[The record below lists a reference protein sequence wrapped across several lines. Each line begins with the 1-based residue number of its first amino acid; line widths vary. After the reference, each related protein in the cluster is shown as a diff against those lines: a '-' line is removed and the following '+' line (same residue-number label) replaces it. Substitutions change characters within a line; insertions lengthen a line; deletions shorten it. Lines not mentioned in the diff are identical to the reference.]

1 MDSIFYLL
9 SDGSHVTLFVHGGK
23 IMRSVDASF
32 KWAFIILFGA
42 SCLVHATVVFAA
54 SPIVG
59 SLVDSENLNGV
70 EDVFLSGDL
79 AYLPCREGHCLTAC
93 SIKDPARPQVVGTF
107 RDPDLDDVTGFALD
121 GNTAYLASQSSHFLL
136 IVDVSVPEKMNLLGK
151 VRISRQGSKGPLYKM
166 AYRDGYCYM
175 SHQGEKKLY
184 IVDVRDK
191 TRPYVIGNTQITT
204 EGDGAY
210 CVTMKGDY
218 ALVGTVFGKNN
229 RLAVVNVTDP
239 AHPRKVG
246 ELKDPHL
253 SEGIGTIVG
262 DRFYIACWP
271 HHAMMVINLSEMSDS
286 RLPSIEGVLID
297 PRLSKPNRCAVVG
310 NRAYFPIIEADGV
323 AVVDISDPAN
333 PRFVMSYSD
342 PVMKK
347 PYGLTARG
355 DYVFV
360 GARAGDS
367 LVILDRH
374 QLENKVPD

>member
-1 MDSIFYLL
+1 
-9 SDGSHVTLFVHGGK
+9 
-23 IMRSVDASF
+23 MRGVDAILKRILVF
-32 KWAFIILFGA
+32 LFGA
-42 SCLVHATVVFAA
+42 SILLHATVVFAA

-59 SLVDSENLNGV
+59 TLVDNDNLNGV
-70 EDVFLSGDL
+70 EDVFLCDDL
-79 AYLPCREGHCLTAC
+79 AYLPCREGHCLTVC
-93 SIKDPARPQVVGTF
+93 TIKDPARPQVVGTF

-136 IVDVSVPEKMNLLGK
+136 IVDVSTPENMKLLGK
-151 VRISRQGSKGPLYKM
+151 VRISQQGSKGPLYKM
-166 AYRDGYCYM
+166 AYRNGYCYM

-191 TRPYVIGNTQITT
+191 RHPRVIGNTQVTT
-204 EGDGAY
+204 DGDGAY

-239 AHPRKVG
+239 AHPRMVG
-246 ELKDPHL
+246 ELKNPHL

-262 DRFYIACWP
+262 ERFYIACWP
-271 HHAMMVINLSEMSDS
+271 HNAMMVINLSEMSDT
-286 RLPSIEGVLID
+286 RMPSIEGVLID

-310 NRAYFPIIEADGV
+310 DRAYLPIIEADGV
-323 AVVDISDPAN
+323 AVVDISDPAR
-333 PRFVMSYSD
+333 PRFVTSYSA

-367 LVILDRH
+367 LVILDRRA
-374 QLENKVPD
+374 LEK